1 MSREETKAAAYIHQ
15 LNEARCHGNWSAVPE
30 LLRKIRK
37 YSQHRTCLITAAECE
52 YTLAMEAHNNITT
65 INPPLPIVLNTT
77 TTSISSTSLGIT
89 KFIPVLEESISKDK
103 THNEDWFQAQVCL
116 GWIYWQLGEFSSA
129 IAKLPS
135 NIVQEYAEL
144 DSSENKVSEWTKL
157 CAIKASY
164 IKGNSLQKNNLVS
177 EALDTLESALP
188 ILLSLLESIKY
199 KNEILLWVE
208 LFLTSLCMLCS
219 EVFKTRT
226 SATLKTDALS
236 AFRLWAKFWDVQD
249 SVPASIQNKCTESS
263 RRCVWREYYIT
274 LSHLIRHDLPYPTT
288 ALLVAYPEVS
298 TRYQQRAEL
307 KKVESQYEKI
317 LISEAP
323 FPTAESNDE
332 EVEAFVEV
340 VMQNWRII
348 CGYGWK
354 ETDLGDGGAV
364 AVSRGVLEILYRA
377 SKKTFHSTTILRYLF
392 AVHLTIAEFDLAFKA
407 FETFMD
413 KVTKGRSRQ
422 RGPVENDDD
431 IFGDEVFIRTAC
443 EYIKAICRYGYFEE
457 ANYANKTCKYLE
469 DWLNAHFS
477 NNFNAEDKSSHDEL
491 SLPPKSNVLPQ
502 TIALAWRCV
511 GIGYA
516 QHAKLTFDATS
527 RSDIQSKA
535 EKYLRRSLLPQY
547 ESTREPETI
556 FALGL
561 LLAEQ
566 RQLSDAIEVVKCGL
580 LPISSDTH
588 SIENLNHTRRSQRE
602 IMLIP
607 LWNLMSLL
615 LSARQ
620 KFSMASKSCAGAFEQ
635 FQHPVKSSSGNTD
648 SIEGSLYQYKFDVQ
662 AKKTKGVIEVMNE
675 FEKEN
680 LLDVKMTQLALIEVL
695 EGPEVAVNACDEL
708 LSLFAKLFGD
718 IKENRTPVDQLPA
731 MSNQSIGPIKGS
743 LFGCSARR
751 VNTNT
756 DSLMARPA
764 SPKTKITKTPKIQVT
779 GEDIPAAAQKSTGG
793 NEPSQRTDSQVN
805 SIKFLKNNINESHR
819 NEETNFTTSQYQED
833 KTQVRMAEDQESKTM
848 IESVKD
854 QISDNFT
861 GKECHPQGQMFGA
874 INPESSGKDYLAM
887 QSKVVTEDP
896 KIRHHIQEN
905 QGVRSLD
912 HSWLNPAV
920 RFSKDQ
926 QRRRKLA
933 ILIKVWLMISGLY
946 RRASFYED
954 AHGAINEAHQLMSE
968 IDTSIVKEMR
978 GSQSVLGAGLSLRK
992 STGEVWGD
1000 IYAEL
1005 GYITIAEK
1013 SHHSALMHFETAL
1026 THFRDHP
1033 SAIVGLSGI
1042 LIDIYTQE
1050 LLPPPSIPTITPPD
1064 NIFPSSSTSNVTV
1077 RQSLKSSLIS
1087 QRSSTIQ
1094 IAPARPLGFPVTIKS
1109 SITAERQPK
1118 HVDLGSGTCVSRE
1131 FSHKDPSTFFLDR
1144 LAARDR
1150 AFGLLRTLTN
1160 TGVSWNCSEAWFA
1173 LARAYEESGQLEKT
1187 REALWRCVELEESK
1201 GVRSWGVAGSGGYV
1215 L

>member
-1 MSREETKAAAYIHQ
+1 REETKAAAYIHQ

-37 YSQHRTCLITAAECE
+37 YSQHRSCLITAAECE
-52 YTLAMEAHNNITT
+52 YTLAMEAHKNITI

-77 TTSISSTSLGIT
+77 TTSISSTSLGIS

-135 NIVQEYAEL
+135 NIVQEYAEV

-188 ILLSLLESIKY
+188 ILLSLLESIRY

-219 EVFKTRT
+219 EVVKTRT
-226 SATLKTDALS
+226 SATLQTDTLS
-236 AFRLWAKFWDVQD
+236 AFRSWAKFWDVQD
-249 SVPASIQNKCTESS
+249 SVPASVQNKCAESS
-263 RRCVWREYYIT
+263 RRHVWREYYIT

-288 ALLVAYPEVS
+288 ALSVAYPEVS

-317 LISEAP
+317 LMSEAP

-348 CGYGWK
+348 CGYAWK

-364 AVSRGVLEILYRA
+364 AVSRDVLEILYRA

-392 AVHLTIAEFDLAFKA
+392 TVHLTIAEFDLAFKA

-422 RGPVENDDD
+422 RGPVENDDE
-431 IFGDEVFIRTAC
+431 IFGDEVFIKTTC

-477 NNFNAEDKSSHDEL
+477 DNPNPEDRSSHDEPSL
-491 SLPPKSNVLPQ
+491 SPKPKVSPQ

-516 QHAKLTFDATS
+516 QYAQLTFDATS
-527 RSDIQSKA
+527 RSDMQSKA
-535 EKYLRRSLLPQY
+535 EKYFRKSLLPQF

-588 SIENLNHTRRSQRE
+588 SIENLNHTRCSQRE
-602 IMLIP
+602 IVLIP

-635 FQHPVKSSSGNTD
+635 FQHQVKSSSGNTD
-648 SIEGSLYQYKFDVQ
+648 PIEGSTYQYKFEVQ

-680 LLDVKMTQLALIEVL
+680 LLDIKMTQLALIEVL
-695 EGPEVAVNACDEL
+695 EGPEVTVNACDEL

-718 IKENRTPVDQLPA
+718 IKEDRPPVDQLPA
-731 MSNQSIGPIKGS
+731 MSNHSMGPIKGS

-751 VNTNT
+751 VHTNT

-779 GEDIPAAAQKSTGG
+779 GEDIQVATQKTTGG

-805 SIKFLKNNINESHR
+805 SIKFLKKNMNESHR
-819 NEETNFTTSQYQED
+819 NEEANFTASQYQED
-833 KTQVRMAEDQESKTM
+833 NTQVRMSEDQESRTM
-848 IESVKD
+848 IETAKD
-854 QISDNFT
+854 QISEHFT
-861 GKECHPQGQMFGA
+861 GKESHPQGQMFGA
-874 INPESSGKDYLAM
+874 INPESSSKNYLAM
-887 QSKVVTEDP
+887 QSKSVTEDP
-896 KIRHHIQEN
+896 KIRSHTQEN
-905 QGVRSLD
+905 QGIRFLD
-912 HSWLNPAV
+912 HSCLNPAV
-920 RFSKDQ
+920 RFSNDQ

-968 IDTSIVKEMR
+968 IDTSIMKEMK
-978 GSQSVLGAGLSLRK
+978 GSQSVFGAGLSFRK
-992 STGEVWGD
+992 RPGEVWGD

-1005 GYITIAEK
+1005 GYLAIAEK

-1033 SAIVGLSGI
+1033 SAIIGLSGI

-1050 LLPPPSIPTITPPD
+1050 LLPPPPIPTITPPD
-1064 NIFPSSSTSNVTV
+1064 NIFLSSSTSNVTI
-1077 RQSLKSSLIS
+1077 RQNLKSSLTS
-1087 QRSSTIQ
+1087 KRSSTIQ

-1109 SITAERQPK
+1109 GITVERQPK
-1118 HVDLGSGTCVSRE
+1118 HVDLGSGTCFSRE
-1131 FSHKDPSTFFLDR
+1131 FSHKDPSTLLLDR

-1160 TGVSWNCSEAWFA
+1160 TGAGWNCSDAWFV

-1187 REALWRCVELEESK
+1187 REALWRCVELEENK